1 MTQLYHPWKYILQNF
16 YSTGVT
22 LTHSCSF
29 LLCSQQPGN
38 KIYFAVYEHKNEK
51 EKCGTHNGKLINFK
65 ENEIMKFGGKFTKLE
80 NIIPNHILR
89 SRKKLI
95 PSFFLTQKQEFQ
107 TFVFFFFFIFNLE
120 YNQKPEKKKKKN
132 RKHIAGRHFHGG
144 GKQTTG

>member
-1 MTQLYHPWKYILQNF
+1 MTQLYHPWKYILQTF

-29 LLCSQQPGN
+29 LLCSKQPGN
-38 KIYFAVYEHKNEK
+38 KIYFAVYEQKNEK

-65 ENEIMKFGGKFTKLE
+65 ENEIVKFGGKFTKLE

-89 SRKKLI
+89 SRKKTNTFILPHTEI
-95 PSFFLTQKQEFQ
+95 GISNLWVFLYLTWSTIRSQ
-107 TFVFFFFFIFNLE
+107 
-120 YNQKPEKKKKKN
+120 KKN